1 MESRSGESI
10 IKTGIIE
17 GLVGGLKKA
26 IYDIIKEKIKEIKE
40 KT

>member
-1 MESRSGESI
+1 MELRSNSI
-10 IKTGIIE
+10 IGTGIKE
-17 GLVGGLKKA
+17 GLLGGLKRA